1 MTQTDIL
8 LLNLWTITMFA
19 YFQFLHNDRRRDECL
34 PIVGFVVCHTCE
46 CKGRQSRRRVGES
59 VVEINTQA
67 VQNNLPDLS
76 LNYNLPR
83 SLQLRLFSLQ
93 VICRTQKKMMQRKTT
108 MSVSLSG
115 PSCGYVSDCASKHLR
130 ILIKFENTSCR
141 WRTIKIYNSLFP
153 KIPQ

>member
-1 MTQTDIL
+1 
-8 LLNLWTITMFA
+8 MFA
-19 YFQFLHNDRRRDECL
+19 YSGGSLCVTRVNAR
-34 PIVGFVVCHTCE
+34 G
-46 CKGRQSRRRVGES
+46 GQSRRRVGET

-83 SLQLRLFSLQ
+83 FLQLWNEMKGSYVTRLFSLQ
-93 VICRTQKKMMQRKTT
+93 VICRTQKKMMNRKTT

-115 PSCGYVSDCASKHLR
+115 PSCGYVSDCASMQLC

-141 WRTIKIYNSLFP
+141 WRKIKMYNSLFS